1 MVCGWRLDGGWA
13 RPPAAPWVGPATT
26 AAPRVSPSAGIFRRS
41 PDAEVNRILNAFKL
55 NPYELLGARFDAG
68 PDGIQR
74 AYRKARTGGRQGG

>member
-1 MVCGWRLDGGWA
+1 MVGGRGRQRRRGWGPPR
-13 RPPAAPWVGPATT
+13 RPRPA
-26 AAPRVSPSAGIFRRS
+26 SPPLQAFFAEVRGVDR
-41 PDAEVNRILNAFKL
+41 DAEVNRILNAFKL